1 MAEQNMSEVIPKA
14 VAEATKIAIQTM
26 AEIQVSADR
35 QPAWTQTRQSC
46 PKTTYI
52 QLGSNR

>member
-1 MAEQNMSEVIPKA
+1 MAEQNMSNVIAK
-14 VAEATKIAIQTM
+14 VVVEATKIAIQTM
-26 AEIQVSADR
+26 AESSADR
-35 QPAWTQTRQSC
+35 QPVWTQTGWSC